1 MRPQIILR
9 YIAFVFLLNAAFLLI
24 SATISGLNADEAF
37 FPLFYSFLI
46 TGLFAVFPLV
56 FVPPARDI
64 SNKEGLIIV
73 VGSWFLSCLIG
84 IMPYILWGGEFTF
97 TNAWFESVSGYTTTG
112 SSILTDIEALPLGL
126 LFWRSATHWIG
137 GIGIIIFVLAV
148 LSPMGVSR
156 IILYRTEMSHQA
168 LHNFRLRAGR
178 AVQILLYV
186 YVGLTLI
193 ETGALLLCGMN
204 LFDAVTHSFATIATG
219 GFSPKNANI
228 AYYQSLSVEVVVMV
242 FMVLS
247 GIHFGLLFS
256 VISGKI
262 QDLWKS
268 VVVRYYL
275 IALGIGTIITTIVVH
290 GRHFWDW
297 GEALRYA
304 SFQIISIGTSTGF
317 ATTNSAVWPALA
329 QLLLLFFTLQC
340 ACAGSTSGGIKVD
353 RIVVFAKSILRNI
366 KQIQHP
372 KAVFAIKLGDE
383 KVDDSTAH
391 FTNLYIPLYVGVV
404 FASALLLTALGV
416 DPLSAFSG
424 SAATMGN
431 VGPGLGSVGSV
442 SNFAHIPSLGKWIL
456 SATMLLGRL
465 EIYGLIIFF
474 MAETWRK

>member
-1 MRPQIILR
+1 MRVHTIAR
-9 YIAFVFLLNAAFLLI
+9 YIGFILLFNASFLLI
-24 SATISGLNADEAF
+24 AFLISLADYDSAT
-37 FPLFYSFLI
+37 FPLLYSFLI
-46 TGLFAVFPLV
+46 CVLLGIFPFI
-56 FVPPARDI
+56 FVPPAKYINR
-64 SNKEGLIIV
+64 NEGFFIV
-73 VGSWFLSCLIG
+73 ILSWFLSCLTG
-84 IMPYILWGGEFTF
+84 MLPYMLFGGEFTF
-97 TNAWFESVSGYTTTG
+97 TNAWFESVSGFTTTG
-112 SSILTDIEALPLGL
+112 SSILNNVEALPKGL

-186 YVGLTLI
+186 YVGLTVL
-193 ETGALLLCGMN
+193 ETLALLLCGMN

-228 AYYQSLSVEVVVMV
+228 AYYRSLSVEVVVMV

-256 VISGKI
+256 VISGGI
-262 QDLWKS
+262 RDLWKS

-275 IALGIGTIITTIVVH
+275 IALGIGVIITTIVVH
-290 GRHFWDW
+290 GRHFWGW
-297 GEALRYA
+297 GGTLRYA

-317 ATTNSAVWPALA
+317 ATADSAVWPALA

-353 RIVVFAKSILRNI
+353 RIVVFAKSVLRNI

-456 SATMLLGRL
+456 TATMLLGRL